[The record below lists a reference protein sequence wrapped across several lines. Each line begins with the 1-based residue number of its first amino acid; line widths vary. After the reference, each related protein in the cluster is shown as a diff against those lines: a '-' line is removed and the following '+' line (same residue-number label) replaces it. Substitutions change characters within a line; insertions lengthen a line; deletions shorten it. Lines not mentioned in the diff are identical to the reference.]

1 MIRFSYEKRESESL
15 GTVMRPMADILV
27 KKRNEDKWYRI
38 SMIIDS
44 GADVTLLPSMYASLL
59 GIELGNCKSYDM
71 RGVGGTTNIYLSN
84 LDVELDN
91 LRMNMKVGFIAGNI
105 PPLMGRADFFRAF
118 EICFKRDEILFVESD
133 KNEG

>member
-1 MIRFSYEKRESESL
+1 MIRFSYEKRGSESL

-44 GADVTLLPSMYASLL
+44 SADVTLLPSMYASLL

-71 RGVGGTTNIYLSN
+71 RGGWRNYQYL
-84 LDVELDN
+84 
-91 LRMNMKVGFIAGNI
+91 FI
-105 PPLMGRADFFRAF
+105 
-118 EICFKRDEILFVESD
+118 KS
-133 KNEG
+133 